1 VRRAPDVPSLVA
13 GLAITGLG
21 AVLLADRL
29 GAFELRF
36 ATFAPLVCAVAGV
49 ILLAIGLSRR
59 T

>member
-1 VRRAPDVPSLVA
+1 VRRAPDVASLVA
-13 GLAITGLG
+13 GLALAGLG

-36 ATFAPLVCAVAGV
+36 ATFGPLACAVAGT